1 MKKRVLGLLVG
12 IMMVVSLIGC
22 GGGDTADSKET
33 SGTEA
38 ADGGDAAA
46 KDGAEADSAAGG
58 GSGELMKAEDIVVC
72 FSNKGQNAWL
82 EQQSIGVKEA
92 CKDLGLPDPTVVYA
106 DSQENAESQVQ
117 AIEDFMSLGADV
129 IIIDPISADV
139 VKQALQNAKDE
150 GVVVIDVDSVGGLN
164 DVTDCSIGL
173 DEYTASYEGAE
184 KFCQD
189 YLEKGDGVIII
200 AGNQGDTNGEN
211 RLKGMTEACEANG
224 MEVLGTQYTDWTAAK
239 TTAAMED
246 FITSKGDDIKGVL
259 VPSDDM
265 GLGAITALEQAG
277 MIDNV
282 KMMGYG
288 GFQVALD
295 AIADVNMSMTV
306 GMHPYDC
313 GYQAVENA
321 VNILTKGEEP
331 KEHFIDVGTDLITT
345 ENYKDFKGF

>member
-1 MKKRVLGLLVG
+1 MKKRLLGLLVG
-12 IMMVVSLIGC
+12 MAMVVSMIGC
-22 GGGDTADSKET
+22 GGGDAAESKEA

-38 ADGGDAAA
+38 ADSEEDAA
-46 KDGAEADSAAGG
+46 KDDAEADSGADGT
-58 GSGELMKAEDIVVC
+58 LMKAEDIVVC
-72 FSNKGQNAWL
+72 FANKGQNAWL

-117 AIEDFMSLGADV
+117 AIEDFMSLGANV
-129 IIIDPISADV
+129 IIIDPISSDV

-164 DVTDCSIGL
+164 DVTNCSIGL

-224 MEVLGTQYTDWTAAK
+224 IEVLGSQYTDWTAAK

-246 FITSKGDDIKGVL
+246 FITSKGDEIKGVL

-288 GFQVALD
+288 VFQVALD
-295 AIADVNMSMTV
+295 AIADGKMSMTV

-345 ENYKDFKGF
+345 ENYQEFKGF